1 MPLEQTRT
9 PSGGCPILT
18 TEDGVHV
25 DRRQLTFGEAM
36 NRALMWMIAGLVSWL
51 CYSTM
56 SMQKQMAVMIE
67 RSDNAHTDML
77 IMRGE
82 QQRLAATDQVTD
94 SRIQAMEIKQAQHGW
109 R

>member
-1 MPLEQTRT
+1 MPPEQTRT
-9 PSGGCPILT
+9 PSGGRPILEP
-18 TEDGVHV
+18 EDGMHA

-56 SMQKQMAVMIE
+56 TMQKQMAVMIE
-67 RSDNAHTDML
+67 RMDNSHTDMIL
-77 IMRGE
+77 MRGE
-82 QQRLAATDQVTD
+82 QQRLAATDQVVAN
-94 SRIQAMEIKQAQHGW
+94 RIQEIEIKQAQHGW

>member
-1 MPLEQTRT
+1 MRA
-9 PSGGCPILT
+9 
-18 TEDGVHV
+18 

-67 RSDNAHTDML
+67 RSDNARTDL
-77 IMRGE
+77 QSLRGE
-82 QQRLAATDQVTD
+82 QQRLTATNQVTD
-94 SRIQAMEIKQAQHGW
+94 SRIQALEIKQAQHGW

>member
-1 MPLEQTRT
+1 M
-9 PSGGCPILT
+9 
-18 TEDGVHV
+18 HA

-67 RSDNAHTDML
+67 RSDNARTDL
-77 IMRGE
+77 QSLRGE
-82 QQRLAATDQVTD
+82 QQRLTATNQVTD
-94 SRIQAMEIKQAQHGW
+94 SRIQALEIKQAQHGW